1 MKPGKDHP
9 LAPGDLGPDPVAAF
23 KEWYRHA
30 VSKRV
35 TMPDA
40 MALATASPTGVPS
53 LRWVL
58 FKGVDDAGGL
68 VFYTNY
74 ESRKALDL
82 AENPHAALC
91 FHWPTIDEQIRIE
104 GSVERVGDEES
115 DAYFGGRPRG
125 SQIGAWASAQSR
137 VLEDREVFEQRIR
150 EIEAR
155 LDGQPVPRPP
165 FWGGFLIRPVHI
177 EFWYGR
183 PSRLHDRLLYR
194 RDGDRWTTERLYP

>member
-1 MKPGKDHP
+1 MTD
-9 LAPGDLGPDPVAAF
+9 DPVPMHNADPIIEFQTAIARA
-23 KEWYRHA
+23 ESHGIDTTP
-30 VSKRV
+30 V
-35 TMPDA
+35 
-40 MALATASPTGVPS
+40 ALATADKHGRPS
-53 LRWVL
+53 VRMVLLR
-58 FKGVDDAGGL
+58 GVDERGF